1 MNSKNIKKGVLPY
14 VFLLLAMLAIFYVF
28 NISNKKVNVLTYN
41 EFITNLNSGSITE
54 ITLTPKESAVV
65 YEVTGKM
72 EKYKE
77 NETFSTRLPLTV
89 TSIDKILQQKKIQ
102 EQVHCL
108 LF

>member
-77 NETFSTRLPLTV
+77 
-89 TSIDKILQQKKIQ
+89 KIEKTK
-102 EQVHCL
+102 
-108 LF
+108 